1 MQRRR
6 CCPER
11 ALNSRAELTRC
22 CRPRL
27 NLTGRLTPGTPT
39 APRRSRA
46 RPCCPAE
53 READR
58 ACAPARFQ
66 CATGCLGRHDRR
78 QERDRGPVRG
88 ELERGDPHV
97 PRGIRAA
104 PRDHHASRPVRGR
117 RGIRIAAAVG
127 ASFDEVTGRAPAR
140 RGERCWTACAL
151 LAAAGIHGHVRL
163 EAAARTRPTNGS
175 ISSRSQS
182 SPRRSRGRSRGMWG
196 ERRNAS
202 EATPRFIRYFVRFA
216 FPIYAPELECICYA
230 ESTRAG
236 VNELE
241 TVMHPLLH
249 ENARPC

>member
-53 READR
+53 REAGR
-58 ACAPARFQ
+58 ACAPARFR

-78 QERDRGPVRG
+78 QERDRA
-88 ELERGDPHV
+88 
-97 PRGIRAA
+97 RARRTGTRRSARA
-104 PRDHHASRPVRGR
+104 PRHPCGSSRSP
-117 RGIRIAAAVG
+117 RIAAR
-127 ASFDEVTGRAPAR
+127 SRPTRHPDRRRRRCELR
-140 RGERCWTACAL
+140 RGDRSCACASRRAVL
-151 LAAAGIHGHVRL
+151 DRLRPPGGGRHTRSCSARGGGAHAAHEWVDLESLAIVTPSL
-163 EAAARTRPTNGS
+163 E
-175 ISSRSQS
+175 
-182 SPRRSRGRSRGMWG
+182 GRSRGTWG

-202 EATPRFIRYFVRFA
+202 EATPGFIRYFVRFK

>member
-1 MQRRR
+1 M
-6 CCPER
+6 R
-11 ALNSRAELTRC
+11 ALPLGSSAQPDASADTIA
-22 CRPRL
+22 
-27 NLTGRLTPGTPT
+27 GRNAT
-39 APRRSRA
+39 A
-46 RPCCPAE
+46 
-53 READR
+53 
-58 ACAPARFQ
+58 
-66 CATGCLGRHDRR
+66 
-78 QERDRGPVRG
+78 PVRG

-104 PRDHHASRPVRGR
+104 PRDHRASRPVRGR

-151 LAAAGIHGHVRL
+151 LAAAGIHGHVRHRGGGAHAAHEWVDL
-163 EAAARTRPTNGS
+163 ESLAIVTPS
-175 ISSRSQS
+175 LE
-182 SPRRSRGRSRGMWG
+182 GRSRGTWG

-202 EATPRFIRYFVRFA
+202 EATPGFIRYFVRFK
-216 FPIYAPELECICYA
+216 FPIHALELECICYA